1 MITIALQRDEQ
12 QRYSGF
18 RISGHAE
25 SADEGYDL
33 VCAAVSVLAQT
44 AFLGLC
50 HYGKKPAYEQ
60 REGYFSIR
68 LAERNETTQVI
79 LETMVLGLEE
89 IVRQYGQYVVFDS

>member
-1 MITIALQRDEQ
+1 MITIALQQDEQ
-12 QRYSGF
+12 RRYSGF
-18 RISGHAE
+18 CISGHAE

-50 HYGKKPAYEQ
+50 HYGTEPSYEQ
-60 REGYFSIR
+60 REGYFSIH